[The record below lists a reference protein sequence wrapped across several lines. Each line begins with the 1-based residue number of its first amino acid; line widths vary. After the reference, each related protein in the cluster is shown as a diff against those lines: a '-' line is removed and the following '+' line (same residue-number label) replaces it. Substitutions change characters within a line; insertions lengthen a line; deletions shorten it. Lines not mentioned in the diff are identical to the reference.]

1 MKRLLFGLLL
11 ATACSD
17 LLGGATDDVRVTPSA
32 GTVPILQP
40 RSTVRFTVTN
50 TASQPIAL
58 TPCGSATGAYLQHVA
73 GGAWEHYGGGACTAE
88 VKTPVVLDPG
98 ASLADSLTME
108 MESGTYRIVVP
119 YAQPAGEA
127 RNAVSTT
134 FEARILPDRAPST
147 LAMFSLRR
155 FVALALLAACSNPLG
170 GETSDVRVAVTAIES
185 TPWTIGMT
193 TVRFTV
199 TNTTPRPVTLHGCG
213 GGTGAYLQTFENG
226 HWSGEVEA
234 ECVAPG
240 GVVAR
245 ELAPGATVADSLTVV
260 LDTQRY
266 RVTVPYTLPGE
277 SRRARSAAF
286 KGLVRPA

>member
-73 GGAWEHYGGGACTAE
+73 GGACTAE

-147 LAMFSLRR
+147 LA
-155 FVALALLAACSNPLG
+155 A
-170 GETSDVRVAVTAIES
+170 EDV
-185 TPWTIGMT
+185 
-193 TVRFTV
+193 
-199 TNTTPRPVTLHGCG
+199 
-213 GGTGAYLQTFENG
+213 
-226 HWSGEVEA
+226 
-234 ECVAPG
+234 
-240 GVVAR
+240 
-245 ELAPGATVADSLTVV
+245 
-260 LDTQRY
+260 
-266 RVTVPYTLPGE
+266 
-277 SRRARSAAF
+277 
-286 KGLVRPA
+286 